1 VPDATADALAFLR
14 ARALA
19 LPGASEEFPW
29 GESAFKVKGKV
40 FVFARLHEGTLTAGM
55 KLPYS
60 HPYALTKPY
69 AEPTGYGLGKHG
81 WVTLTFRTGTDV
93 PLDLLEEWLEESY
106 RAIAPK
112 KLVLELNARLS
123 DEPLPEPPKP
133 KRGPK
138 RKASRKGQGARG
150 KGQE

>member
-1 VPDATADALAFLR
+1 MSDPLADAFAFLK

-19 LPGASEEFPW
+19 LPGAAEEFPW

-40 FVFARLHEGTLTAGM
+40 FVFARPHEGALTAGL
-55 KLPYS
+55 KLPDS

-93 PLDLLEEWLEESY
+93 PLDLLEEWIEESY
-106 RAIAPK
+106 RAVAPK
-112 KLVLELNARLS
+112 KLVLELNARQS
-123 DEPLPEPPKP
+123 GEPPAPPRP
-133 KRGPK
+133 KRPPK
-138 RKASRKGQGARG
+138 KRA
-150 KGQE
+150 

>member
-1 VPDATADALAFLR
+1 MPDATADALAFLR

-55 KLPYS
+55 KLPDS

-106 RAIAPK
+106 RAVAPK

-123 DEPLPEPPKP
+123 GEPLPEPPKP

-138 RKASRKGQGARG
+138 RKASRKGQGARDE
-150 KGQE
+150 GQE